1 MYVRLTSIYFQS
13 PGVSKLPG
21 LFTRNVA
28 QQTKYNDWS
37 KNYNKVVLTDF
48 NSLMTEAV
56 II

>member
-13 PGVSKLPG
+13 PGVNKLPG

-37 KNYNKVVLTDF
+37 KNYNKVVLIDF